1 MNKNVQYFKLKN
13 EKLSQDTIIKMTTIE
28 AEESITL
35 ELNFVLYKSGNEYK
49 KYLQSGTNLILA
61 LEASFINNKIQ
72 LKGGSG
78 RIFEIMDFHISPNEL
93 FEFKSLGLF
102 SYFTSYIL
110 RELIDKYNINSN
122 INIVFTGGPQVEKD
136 KEKLDKYNRMNFT
149 RKLKTYRK
157 LGFKLKKVCKNKYHL
172 QDTPVSKIKNIA
184 LPNSIKF
191 YEYALD
197 LINDTKEI
205 IPFAHEKV
213 KPLTDYALHNFAD
226 KEIDTLNAAIDVT
239 KIIGT
244 SNPKYYGKMWIDA
257 INNLRT
263 PSYVEDLK
271 LFSDTFASIDFYRT
285 IENYERG
292 TDPWGIKIVNGKHY
306 ISEGNHR
313 TIIAKFLNAL
323 ELIEDEVKGP
333 RYIKQFEVNN
343 KDKIKYYS
351 IFRWLR
357 IYYPKYSH
365 NLSLRNKEV
374 KKNKINENTDV
385 IYYEREYDILTHY
398 SSSNNGELMHNYICF
413 KDIEALRTYIKNDLN
428 KNRILH
434 NINYRINKIFNLF
447 RKTKAEEF

>member
-13 EKLSQDTIIKMTTIE
+13 KKLSQDTIIKMTTIE

-110 RELIDKYNINSN
+110 RELIDKYNIDSN
-122 INIVFTGGPQVEKD
+122 VNVVFTGGPQVEKD
-136 KEKLDKYNRMNFT
+136 KEDLDTYNRMNFT

-191 YEYALD
+191 YEYALE
-197 LINDTKEI
+197 LINNAKEI
-205 IPFAHEKV
+205 IAFANEKV
-213 KPLTDYALHNFAD
+213 KPLTDYALYDFAD
-226 KEIDTLNAAIDVT
+226 KETLTLDVTFDVT

-244 SNPKYYGKMWIDA
+244 SHPKYNKKTWIDA
-257 INNLRT
+257 INSLRT

-271 LFSDTFASIDFYRT
+271 LFSDSIGSIDFYRT

-292 TDPWGIKIVNGKHY
+292 TDPQGIKIVNGKHY

-323 ELIEDEVKGP
+323 DLIEDKVKGP

-343 KDKIKYYS
+343 KDKIKYHS
-351 IFRWLR
+351 ILRWLR

-374 KKNKINENTDV
+374 KRNKINENTED
-385 IYYEREYDILTHY
+385 IYYEREYDIFTHY
-398 SSSNNGELMHNYICF
+398 SSEDGELIHNYICF

-434 NINYRINKIFNLF
+434 NINYRISKIFNLF
-447 RKTKAEEF
+447 NKTKTEEF

>member
-1 MNKNVQYFKLKN
+1 
-13 EKLSQDTIIKMTTIE
+13 
-28 AEESITL
+28 
-35 ELNFVLYKSGNEYK
+35 
-49 KYLQSGTNLILA
+49 
-61 LEASFINNKIQ
+61 
-72 LKGGSG
+72 
-78 RIFEIMDFHISPNEL
+78 MDFHISPNEL

-213 KPLTDYALHNFAD
+213 KPLTDYALYNFAD

-244 SNPKYYGKMWIDA
+244 SNPKYYGKTWIDA

-374 KKNKINENTDV
+374 KRNKINENTDV

-398 SSSNNGELMHNYICF
+398 SSSNNGELIHNYICF

>member
-1 MNKNVQYFKLKN
+1 MLKEVKYFKLRN
-13 EKLSQDTIIKMTTIE
+13 DAQNQDSIIKITTIE

-122 INIVFTGGPQVEKD
+122 INVVFTGGPQVEKD
-136 KEKLDKYNRMNFT
+136 KEDLDTYNRMNFT

-191 YEYALD
+191 YEYALE
-197 LINDTKEI
+197 LINDAKEI
-205 IPFAHEKV
+205 IPFANEKV
-213 KPLTDYALHNFAD
+213 KPLINYALYDFAD
-226 KEIDTLNAAIDVT
+226 KETLTLDVTIDVT

-244 SNPKYYGKMWIDA
+244 SHPKYNKKTWIDA
-257 INNLRT
+257 INSLRT
-263 PSYVEDLK
+263 ASYVEDLK
-271 LFSDTFASIDFYRT
+271 LFSDSFGSIDFYRT
-285 IENYERG
+285 IKNYERG
-292 TDPWGIKIVNGKHY
+292 TDPWGIKIINGKHY

-323 ELIEDEVKGP
+323 DLIEDKVKGP

-343 KDKIKYYS
+343 KDKIKYHS
-351 IFRWLR
+351 ILRWLR

-374 KKNKINENTDV
+374 KRNKINEYTED
-385 IYYEREYDILTHY
+385 IYYEREYDIFTHY
-398 SSSNNGELMHNYICF
+398 SSEDGELINNYICF
-413 KDIEALRTYIKNDLN
+413 KDIEALRNYIKNDLN